1 MAGEATIDSLMIEI
15 DSDSNSAM
23 QGLENLVNRLEKLR
37 AAVSPLAGGN
47 SGLSKLQKQ
56 IQQLQRTTSELQ
68 NITGIDKLTQLAES
82 LRNFSNV
89 SGNTN
94 LNPLINSLRRI
105 PEAVNAISA
114 MPRIDRERIESLT
127 SALAPLQTLGGNA
140 NLDSFVNSL
149 RRIPQVAQDLQ
160 NTDIDSF
167 ASEIQRLT
175 DAMRPLAEE
184 MAQVAQGFSAL
195 PQEVQQYIRRSDGA
209 SSSTRGLSAT
219 LGNLRLSVLAA
230 FATLR
235 RLYGVLADCFDI
247 SNQFIENLNLFT
259 VTMGE
264 SADEAYAFA
273 EAVNEALGIDTSDW
287 IRYQGFFQSIAKGFG
302 TTAEQ
307 ADLMSK
313 NLTQLSYDIASFY
326 NVSVEEAYNKV
337 VSGFS
342 GELEPLRRLGFALDE
357 ATLKQLAYKKGI
369 EQSVEGMTQAQKGQ
383 LRYVAMIEQAGS
395 IGVLGDMSRTIDTAS
410 NGLRILQARI
420 QQFARAVGNVV
431 APVLSA
437 VLPYFTAFI
446 QLMTEAANEL
456 ATLFGFELP
465 EIDISATAVTGGF
478 DDITAAVDD
487 ATGSVEKF
495 KGSLAGVDQLNI
507 IGSTSQS
514 GGNGEATGAF
524 DLGIELPTYDFLGD
538 VQNET
543 KAIFESMKDGL
554 REVLPWIEAVGAA
567 IAGLYIG
574 NGLINAT
581 TWIGRLADRFRTLR
595 TIVGANGV
603 SNLFGIAGGLAA
615 GASSGA
621 LFYNSIKNL
630 ITGTGDLKNNL
641 AQLEIALGI
650 SLAAI
655 AGFIA
660 VGNPVGAVITG
671 VVAGIGLLVGA
682 IEGAN
687 VKIEEQNRLIEDTV
701 LYNNGGTK
709 ITEIATA
716 FNNWADAASAVN
728 RETIDKYKQLDT
740 YEQQISDTLDVLDE
754 LGGTNIDLNS
764 LTSVDAEAL
773 KEPFNELVRYL
784 NEDFTESTKA
794 IAQSTAEA
802 FANLGISESVGA
814 QVQIAYKRMQNMFD
828 ESLSESQKLVQ
839 DYFTRIEGG
848 EILST
853 EEVEDFEKR
862 YQFVLDSARIGDKD
876 YQNLQAGLAELSKI
890 DFTNISLEDYDT
902 AQAALGEMLA
912 AYSSYK
918 TSAEEALR
926 LEFGALE
933 DARKQVQLSYD
944 YGYITEQDY
953 QGYLDVLK
961 TSAAA
966 LFADYDKTRSD
977 INSQLAPIISQ
988 LSTEFINAA
997 SQQNPTFK
1005 QMIETM
1011 VSEGTLFSAGG
1022 VLSVYN
1028 SYDYAVEDWLQ
1039 NNEAYQN
1046 LIELEKL
1053 VDAPIPVDLMVDMT
1067 YDPSSPYAA
1076 IFEALGG
1083 TPLKVPVELV
1093 SYSGDNDQYKQE
1105 WAGVYD
1111 GHIPSTYEVIPDFNT
1126 PTVTLP
1132 DFARGTQTGISPLAS
1147 AMQGN
1152 KTENQNAAI
1161 NIEVYPT
1168 VEIDGEELAGVTSR
1182 FNVTQN
1188 YKSNGRYNIY

>member
-1 MAGEATIDSLMIEI
+1 MAGEVTIDSLMIEI

-37 AAVSPLAGGN
+37 TAVSPLTGGN

-105 PEAVNAISA
+105 PEVVNAISA
-114 MPRIDRERIESLT
+114 MPRIDRERIESLV

-140 NLDSFVNSL
+140 NLNSFVNSL

-167 ASEIQRLT
+167 AGEIQRLT

-195 PQEVQQYIRRSDGA
+195 PQEVQQYIRRSNGA
-209 SSSTRGLSAT
+209 STSTRGLSAT

-235 RLYGVLADCFDI
+235 RLYGVIADCFDI

-307 ADLMSK
+307 ADLMSQ

-357 ATLKQLAYKKGI
+357 ATLKQFAYKKGI
-369 EQSVEGMTQAQKGQ
+369 EQSVESMTQAQKGQ

-410 NGLRILQARI
+410 NGLRVLQARI

-495 KGSLAGVDQLNI
+495 RGSLAGVDQLNI

-554 REVLPWIEAVGAA
+554 REVLPWIEAVGTA

-574 NGLINAT
+574 NGIINIVG
-581 TWIGRLADRFRTLR
+581 WVGRLGDKFKALKTV
-595 TIVGANGV
+595 VGAKGA
-603 SNLFGIAGGLAA
+603 SDLFGIAGGLAA
-615 GASSGA
+615 GASSGV
-621 LFYNSIKNL
+621 LLYNSIKNL
-630 ITGTGDLKNNL
+630 VTGTGNLKNSIM
-641 AQLEIALGI
+641 QLVTGIAVAGGAIAAFIAL
-650 SLAAI
+650 
-655 AGFIA
+655 
-660 VGNPVGAVITG
+660 GNPVGAVITG
-671 VVAGIGLLVGA
+671 IGAAVGA
-682 IEGAN
+682 AIGFFAGWNEEIEKNNEIIIAN
-687 VKIEEQNRLIEDTV
+687 E
-701 LYNNGGTK
+701 LYRNGGTK

-716 FNNWADAASAVN
+716 FTKWANAASDVN

-754 LGGTNIDLNS
+754 LGGVNIDLNS

-773 KEPFNELVRYL
+773 KQPFTDLVTYL
-784 NEDFTESTKA
+784 QGNFTASCEMVAEDLSR
-794 IAQSTAEA
+794 A
-802 FANLGISESVGA
+802 FANLGIQSAVSEEVA
-814 QVQIAYKRMQNMFD
+814 AAYSDMQRLFND
-828 ESLSESQKLVQ
+828 NLTESQKAIDTYL
-839 DYFTRIEGG
+839 TKIAEGG
-848 EILST
+848 TLTETEQADFYRNYNYVIDTARGQDSTYVEVQSALKDLQSLDLNTVNFETDTTARDAVKDMEAALKAYSDNAKMLYQEEIKNLDQLRAQAGVELKYGNITQSEYDKQMKLLDFSETIFAMNYNKSIENILAQIEPVMSKMESQLGSASRELSPT
-853 EEVEDFEKR
+853 LFNIFSA
-862 YQFVLDSARIGDKD
+862 YQQAKIGDD
-876 YQNLQAGLAELSKI
+876 YMRWAQEMTAS
-890 DFTNISLEDYDT
+890 DWLEDNATY
-902 AQAALGEMLA
+902 QAIQE
-912 AYSSYK
+912 
-918 TSAEEALR
+918 
-926 LEFGALE
+926 
-933 DARKQVQLSYD
+933 
-944 YGYITEQDY
+944 
-953 QGYLDVLK
+953 
-961 TSAAA
+961 
-966 LFADYDKTRSD
+966 
-977 INSQLAPIISQ
+977 
-988 LSTEFINAA
+988 
-997 SQQNPTFK
+997 
-1005 QMIETM
+1005 
-1011 VSEGTLFSAGG
+1011 
-1022 VLSVYN
+1022 YN
-1028 SYDYAVEDWLQ
+1028 SYASTLMLDIDS
-1039 NNEAYQN
+1039 N
-1046 LIELEKL
+1046 LDPDVQRLI
-1053 VDAPIPVDLMVDMT
+1053 DA
-1067 YDPSSPYAA
+1067 
-1076 IFEALGG
+1076 ENG
-1083 TPLKVPVELV
+1083 TPLQISAEIVPYYGENAQYLKEFLV
-1093 SYSGDNDQYKQE
+1093 DSNVPTFE
-1105 WAGVYD
+1105 EAM
-1111 GHIPSTYEVIPDFNT
+1111 PDINA

-1132 DFARGTQTGISPLAS
+1132 NFTIPTFTGKSDSNTSTAD
-1147 AMQGN
+1147 
-1152 KTENQNAAI
+1152 KTSI
-1161 NIEVYPT
+1161 NVAVYPT
-1168 VEIDGEELAGVTSR
+1168 IEIDGEELASVTSR
-1182 FNVTQN
+1182 YNVTQN
-1188 YKSNGRYNIY
+1188 YTSNGRYNIY